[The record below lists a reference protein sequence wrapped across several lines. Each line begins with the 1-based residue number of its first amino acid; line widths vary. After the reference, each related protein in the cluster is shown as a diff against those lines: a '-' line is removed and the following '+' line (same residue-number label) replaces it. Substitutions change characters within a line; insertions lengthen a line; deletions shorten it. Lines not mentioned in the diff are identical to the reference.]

1 MLLPPR
7 DGDLDPNAP
16 FTSPL
21 SRALQALIQPV
32 SFESNILHRSICF
45 KWVYGCYDWH
55 MAQSGGSGNSTRNS
69 NRLYAATSKAV
80 SVRPGPPHQ
89 EHHPQRTQT
98 TKEHTTSNA
107 QPGRHPRDHTCK
119 PGCRYIPS
127 RHIPCAPI
135 RRLLARWCLGPITCT
150 CNHGKNIGL
159 SRSL

>member
-1 MLLPPR
+1 MVIS
-7 DGDLDPNAP
+7 
-16 FTSPL
+16 TQTPL
-21 SRALQALIQPV
+21 SHPLSPERCKR
-32 SFESNILHRSICF
+32 SFNQSRSSRISSIVLSCF
-45 KWVYGCYDWH
+45 KWVYGRYDWH

-135 RRLLARWCLGPITCT
+135 RRVVSWSHNVYL
-150 CNHGKNIGL
+150 
-159 SRSL
+159 